1 MSEEEEEEDVFE
13 SRLLRFLLHVI
24 SFLSHTEINPDMS
37 SKLRTRLTFE
47 SLTHTH
53 TQTCSEI
60 SGEVFF
66 LKNCNLQRISNVS
79 IKQIYQQHEASSE
92 ELKAAVSRG
101 GHKKLQKSNRPH
113 RLPC

>member
-60 SGEVFF
+60 SGEGFF
-66 LKNCNLQRISNVS
+66 LKNV
-79 IKQIYQQHEASSE
+79 IYN
-92 ELKAAVSRG
+92 ELVT
-101 GHKKLQKSNRPH
+101 
-113 RLPC
+113 

>member
-24 SFLSHTEINPDMS
+24 SFLSHTEINADMS

-53 TQTCSEI
+53 SDMLRDFRG
-60 SGEVFF
+60 SF
-66 LKNCNLQRISNVS
+66 LSKKCNLQRISNVS
-79 IKQIYQQHEASSE
+79 IKQICQQHEASSE

-101 GHKKLQKSNRPH
+101 GHKRLQKSNRAH

>member
-53 TQTCSEI
+53 SDMLRDFRG
-60 SGEVFF
+60 SF
-66 LKNCNLQRISNVS
+66 LSKKCNLQRISNVS
-79 IKQIYQQHEASSE
+79 IKQICQQHEASSE
-92 ELKAAVSRG
+92 ELKVAVSRG
-101 GHKKLQKSNRPH
+101 SHKRLQKSNRPH